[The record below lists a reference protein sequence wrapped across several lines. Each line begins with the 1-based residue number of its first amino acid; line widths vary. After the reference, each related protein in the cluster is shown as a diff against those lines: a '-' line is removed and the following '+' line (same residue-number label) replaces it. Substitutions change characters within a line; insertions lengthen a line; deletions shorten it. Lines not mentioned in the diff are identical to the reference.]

1 MARLPLIALA
11 LVPFMRAGGSSSS
24 TGATPPPPPPPV
36 PVGGAVYDDFTTK
49 NTTIWGFANNSRST
63 EGAHQPPAGPLRAHA
78 SERGATAR
86 TRGAAVAWL
95 LLW

>member
-11 LVPFMRAGGSSSS
+11 LVPFMRAGGSSGS
-24 TGATPPPPPPPV
+24 TGATPPPPPPV

-63 EGAHQPPAGPLRAHA
+63 EGAHGRAVLQW
-78 SERGATAR
+78 RGCCYGSR
-86 TRGAAVAWL
+86 AAAPC
-95 LLW
+95 